1 MMPDSPAL
9 TLEVGDQVVY
19 GSHGVGTVSKRR
31 LDSVVV
37 EFDGLSVTLPLE
49 QARAAMR
56 PVAGEA
62 ELAAVKRALGSPASD
77 TQTWQ
82 ARQKATQGKV
92 VAGEIVG
99 LAEIVR
105 DYTSRLMNG
114 SGNPG
119 SLSWTDRKAYR
130 KARELLAAEIA
141 AFHGSTPADADGW
154 ITAQLL
160 AAASTP
166 PEAP

>member
-1 MMPDSPAL
+1 MTAGGDDL
-9 TLEVGDQVVY
+9 RLEIGDQVVY
-19 GSHGVGTVSKRR
+19 GSHGVGTVTKRQR
-31 LDSVVV
+31 DSVVV

-49 QARAAMR
+49 QARTAMR

-62 ELAAVKRALGSPASD
+62 ELAAVKRALKSPASD

-82 ARQKATQGKV
+82 ARQKSTQGKV

-105 DYTSRLMNG
+105 DYNVRLVNRNG
-114 SGNPG
+114 SPG

-141 AFHGSTPADADGW
+141 AYHGTAPADADGW
-154 ITAQLL
+154 ITAQLHWT
-160 AAASTP
+160 TP
-166 PEAP
+166 APTETP